1 MAYRV
6 IKKTNKKTVYACLDC
21 RYCKKLEEKCALG
34 CMVECQAENRC
45 VNGPFNARDFYC
57 VEVKSINDMNDS
69 TRERTIKDI
78 QTKSAKEN
86 YKEYLKKFYTKKW
99 QKKCMR
105 KDINK

>member
-86 YKEYLKKFYTKKW
+86 YKEYLKKFYTKKMA
-99 QKKCMR
+99 KEMYEKR
-105 KDINK
+105 YK